1 MKRRRHLL
9 SISQLTSQLSNKR
22 KKCVEARNKI
32 SGYAKTAADES
43 SKAAKA
49 AKAATR
55 ARQESARQR
64 KMSEQQRHQKLA
76 NDALNNQASWQ
87 KKLSALESDVAKIEK
102 KLDDAHIAE
111 SKKIAK
117 ETSRKI
123 GAIEPVINVNAPLVD
138 GDNYG
143 NVAVGNNVTQSQ
155 TIIGSSNE
163 FEGLKDLLRDI
174 VDRLDDLELTDID
187 KCDLRESVE
196 EALNELQSE
205 EPEPGRVHM
214 AIRLIKRILTPIGSA
229 AITGAATG
237 TDTLVQQWITQL
249 GQFC

>member
-1 MKRRRHLL
+1 
-9 SISQLTSQLSNKR
+9 
-22 KKCVEARNKI
+22 
-32 SGYAKTAADES
+32 
-43 SKAAKA
+43 
-49 AKAATR
+49 
-55 ARQESARQR
+55 
-64 KMSEQQRHQKLA
+64 MSEQQRHQKLA
-76 NDALNNQASWQ
+76 NAALNNQASWQ

-155 TIIGSSNE
+155 TIIESSNE

-205 EPEPGRVHM
+205 EPEPEESTWHSPNQTYSYANRFRRDYRRGNRNRHSGPTM
-214 AIRLIKRILTPIGSA
+214 DNT
-229 AITGAATG
+229 TG
-237 TDTLVQQWITQL
+237 TILLSVFGLIRMSIKQRIRMDMAAY
-249 GQFC
+249 